1 MTAVTTDSQ
10 PFLAAVEAALA
21 ARPGGEP
28 AAVASLRQRAAARFA
43 ELGLPTTRDE
53 EWRFTNL
60 APVTSTPYRPARGG
74 VPAGAEAWLA
84 PYRLPGAIE
93 LVFAGGRLVPE
104 LSRGDELPAG
114 LEIGGLG
121 ALLASGAD
129 GLLAELGRVTDRDQH
144 AFANLNTAL
153 FTDGAFVRT
162 APGTVVERPIHLL
175 FLGHA
180 EEGEPTAAFPR
191 VLLLAGERSELRLV
205 ERYVGRDGERYLTC
219 PVTELIAAP
228 GAVVDHYKVQR
239 EGDAAHHL
247 AVFTVETGRG
257 ANVTSHSIS
266 LGGALVRHDVRGLL
280 AGEGSETTLNGLYMV
295 RGRQLVDTHMR
306 IDHAQPRCDSHELY
320 KGILN
325 ESARAVFN
333 GRIHVHPHA
342 QKTDAKQT
350 NRNLLL
356 SKEALVHTN
365 PQLEIFAD
373 DVKCTHGSTVGQLDE
388 EAIFYLR
395 SRGIGEVAARSL
407 LTYAFASDIVERI
420 RIEPVRQEL
429 RDFLLDWIPHG
440 EVVRDAT

>member
-1 MTAVTTDSQ
+1 MSAVTTETS
-10 PFLAAVEAALA
+10 PFLAELEAAHA
-21 ARPGGEP
+21 ARASGEP
-28 AAVASLRQRAAARFA
+28 AAVASLRERAAARFA
-43 ELGLPTTRDE
+43 ELGLPTTRHE

-60 APVTSTPYRPARGG
+60 APVARTPYRRARGP
-74 VPAGAEAWLA
+74 VPAGAEAFLA
-84 PYRLPGAIE
+84 PHRLPGAIE
-93 LVFAGGRLVPE
+93 LVFAGGRLAPE
-104 LSRGDELPAG
+104 LSRLGELPAG
-114 LEIGGLG
+114 LEVVGISD
-121 ALLASGAD
+121 LLARGAD
-129 GLLAELGRVTDRDQH
+129 GQLAELGRLTDFREH
-144 AFANLNTAL
+144 ALAALNTAL
-153 FTDGAFVRT
+153 FADGAVVRV
-162 APGTVVERPIHLL
+162 APGTVLTRPVHLL

-191 VLLLAGERSELRLV
+191 VLVLAGERSEMTVV

-219 PVTELIAAP
+219 PVTELVAAP

-239 EGDAAHHL
+239 EGADAHHL

-280 AGEGSETTLNGLYMV
+280 AGEGGEATLNGLYMV
-295 RGRQLVDTHMR
+295 RGRQFVDTHMR
-306 IDHAQPRCDSHELY
+306 VDHAQPHCASHELY

-333 GRIHVHPHA
+333 GRIYVHPHA

-356 SKEALVHTN
+356 SKEALVNTN

-373 DVKCTHGSTVGQLDE
+373 DVRCTHGSTVGQLDDD
-388 EAIFYLR
+388 AIFYLR

-420 RIEPVRQEL
+420 RVEPVRQEL
-429 RDFLLDWIPHG
+429 REFLLDWIPHG